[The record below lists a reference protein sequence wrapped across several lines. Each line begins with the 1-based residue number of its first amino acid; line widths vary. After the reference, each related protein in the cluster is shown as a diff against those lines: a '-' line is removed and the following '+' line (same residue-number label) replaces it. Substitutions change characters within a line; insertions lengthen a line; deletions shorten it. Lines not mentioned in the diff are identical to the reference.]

1 MSISNKTAQFLTWAV
16 ALSLATWII
25 GQMPLGAALTLIATL
40 APWQWLAWLAL
51 NALIIAL
58 LSYRW
63 LVLTRTL
70 NSPIGLLS
78 LLRVRQAGQ
87 LVSFVTPGPQFGG
100 EPFQVYWL
108 WKKYSFPG
116 FIALLAVGLDRFYEF
131 WTNFAVLLIAVLIL
145 ITTASIGGVDWQIVA
160 AILTGLIIMMSL
172 LAWMLLNRP
181 VRVSQL
187 VNRITAP
194 WQEHK
199 KLKAAGA
206 HWSRLH
212 ETLQQ
217 VVAGHKPALAYSL
230 LVSMLAWAG
239 MLIEFWLLLEFV
251 EVPVAIP
258 GFVFLFVV
266 MRLAF
271 LMPLPGGIGSLEVA
285 LFWAFQTLALP
296 LSAASA
302 LIVLMRLRD
311 VLILLMG
318 AAFVPGLQKMPEQGL
333 SQT

>member
-1 MSISNKTAQFLTWAV
+1 MQLITA
-16 ALSLATWII
+16 
-25 GQMPLGAALTLIATL
+25 L

-63 LVLTRTL
+63 LMLARTL
-70 NSPIGLLS
+70 SFPIGLLS
-78 LLRVRQAGQ
+78 LLRIRQAGQ

-108 WKKYSFPG
+108 WRKYSTPG

-131 WTNFAVLLIAVLIL
+131 WTNFAVLLIAVLML

-160 AILTGLIIMMSL
+160 AILAGLIIVMSV

-181 VRVSQL
+181 DRVSEL
-187 VNRITAP
+187 VDRITAP
-194 WQEHK
+194 WQKHE

-206 HWSRLH
+206 QWSRLH
-212 ETLQQ
+212 ETLLQ
-217 VVAGHKPALAYSL
+217 VVTGHKPALAYSL
-230 LVSMLAWAG
+230 LVSILAWAG
-239 MLIEFWLLLEFV
+239 MLLEFWLLLQFV
-251 EVPVAIP
+251 EVPVSIP

-271 LMPLPGGIGSLEVA
+271 LMPLPGGIGSLEAA
-285 LFWAFQTLALP
+285 LFWAFQTLALS
-296 LSAASA
+296 LSAATA

-311 VLILLMG
+311 VLILLLG
-318 AAFVPGLQKMPEQGL
+318 AAFIPGLQKKPEQGL